1 MDQQRDESDDRVSR
15 RTIAVLIIIVW
26 AAGIGLLYQRTTS
39 QTPEQALAEVGMR
52 VSPATYYYL
61 LEQGGKQVGAASSSL
76 DTTDTRIVATDF
88 VRGEIPVGDDVLR
101 MEARSEARFTR
112 GMRLRDFVIRA
123 VGDLTP
129 FLLRG
134 AIQEGEDKTL
144 RITLENQGEKPITQ
158 EAVVTVPVFTPTV
171 SPLLLMLG
179 RNPELGDTARVALF
193 DPMSRSV
200 REVTLRVE
208 ADSLFLVADS
218 AHLDTASGRWVKA
231 RQDSLRG
238 WRVTGKNAPLT
249 AWVDAEGRV
258 IAASE
263 PGGISLVRTAFE
275 IAFENWRLD
284 HLPTTQPSNSDPN
297 PKKR

>member
-1 MDQQRDESDDRVSR
+1 MSR
-15 RTIAVLIIIVW
+15 RTIALLIILVW
-26 AAGIGLLYQRTTS
+26 TVGLGLLYQRTTNR
-39 QTPEQALAEVGMR
+39 TPEQTLAEVGMR
-52 VSPATYYYL
+52 VSPATYYYV
-61 LEQGGKQVGAASSSL
+61 LEQGGRQVGAASSAL
-76 DTTDTRIVATDF
+76 DTTDTRIVSTDF

-144 RITLENQGEKPITQ
+144 RITVENQGEKPITQ
-158 EAVVTVPVFTPTV
+158 EAVVTIPVFTPTV
-171 SPLLLMLG
+171 SPLPLMLG
-179 RNPELGDTARVALF
+179 KNPKTGDTARVALF
-193 DPMSRSV
+193 DPMTRAV
-200 REVTLRVE
+200 REVTIRVE

-238 WRVTGKNAPLT
+238 WRITGRNAPIT
-249 AWVDAEGRV
+249 VWVDAEGRL

-263 PGGISLVRTAFE
+263 PGGISLVRTVFE

-284 HLPTTQPSNSDPN
+284 HPAPSQPLTPR
-297 PKKR
+297 KR